1 MTREQVSIGRTLV
14 VAAALAVAGCGVME
28 KNKEPPPKPFIG
40 TRWEVVLDLPMRG
53 EQPYLRVGD
62 GRIEGFGGCNNFT
75 GRYLQD
81 SVGARAVAVR
91 ALSVSKRLCDPST
104 NEAENRMLETLQAV
118 SSYIIIADTM
128 VLSGSAGSLKLRA
141 LSDEKKP

>member
-1 MTREQVSIGRTLV
+1 MTQKRVVTRTLFMT
-14 VAAALAVAGCGVME
+14 AAALAAAGCATM
-28 KNKEPPPKPFIG
+28 KDKEPPPKPFVG
-40 TRWEVVLDLPMRG
+40 TRWEVVLELPMRG

-104 NEAENRMLETLQAV
+104 NAAESRLLETLQSV
-118 SSYIIIADTM
+118 SSYTIIADTM
-128 VLSGSAGSLKLRA
+128 LLSGSGGTLKLRA
-141 LSDEKKP
+141 MPEEPKP

>member
-1 MTREQVSIGRTLV
+1 MTRVQVSMGRTLV
-14 VAAALAVAGCGVME
+14 IAAALAAAACGTM
-28 KNKEPPPKPFIG
+28 KDKEPPPKPFIG

-91 ALSVSKRLCDPST
+91 ALSVSKRMCDPST
-104 NEAENRMLETLQAV
+104 NEAENRMLETLQSV

-141 LSDEKKP
+141 LPDEKRP

>member
-1 MTREQVSIGRTLV
+1 MTRERVSIGRTLV
-14 VAAALAVAGCGVME
+14 IAAALAAAACGTM
-28 KNKEPPPKPFIG
+28 KDKEPPPKPFIG

-104 NEAENRMLETLQAV
+104 NEAESRMLETLQAV

-141 LSDEKKP
+141 LPDEKRP

>member
-1 MTREQVSIGRTLV
+1 MTRERVSIGRTLV
-14 VAAALAVAGCGVME
+14 IAAALAAAACGTM
-28 KNKEPPPKPFIG
+28 KDKEPPPKPFIG

-104 NEAENRMLETLQAV
+104 NEAENRMLETLQSV

-141 LSDEKKP
+141 LPDERKP